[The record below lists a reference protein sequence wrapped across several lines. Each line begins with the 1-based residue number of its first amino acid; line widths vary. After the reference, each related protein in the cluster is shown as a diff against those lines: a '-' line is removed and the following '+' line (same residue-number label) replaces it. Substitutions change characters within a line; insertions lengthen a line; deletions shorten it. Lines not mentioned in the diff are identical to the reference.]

1 MSRSEIEICGIKLKN
16 PIITAS
22 GTYGF
27 GEEYL
32 NYYDPKILGAI
43 ASKGLTRFPKKGN
56 EGIRI
61 WESPSGIL
69 NSIGLENPG
78 VENFVKDYLPR
89 MKKLGTEIF
98 VNLGGNTIEEYADGA
113 KILNDYD
120 FNFIEL
126 NISCPNVHEGGMAFG
141 IEADAAY
148 KVVKAVRKVT
158 DKILFVKL
166 SPNAKDITEVAKAA
180 EEAGADG
187 ISLINTILAMA
198 VDFNKR
204 ENVFKNDYAGLS
216 GPAVKPIALRMT
228 HQVKRAVNIP
238 IIAMGGICSY
248 RDALEFIMV
257 GASAV
262 EVGTYNFMNP
272 KGPQEIIEDLEN
284 YLVDKNEYLK
294 DLVGIIK

>member
-141 IEADAAY
+141 IEAEAAY

-166 SPNAKDITEVAKAA
+166 SPNAKDITEVAKSV

>member
-141 IEADAAY
+141 IEAEAAY

-166 SPNAKDITEVAKAA
+166 SPNAKDITEVAKSV

-228 HQVKRAVNIP
+228 HQVKRTVDIP

>member
-148 KVVKAVRKVT
+148 KVVTAVRKVT

>member
-166 SPNAKDITEVAKAA
+166 SPNAKDITEVAKSV

-228 HQVKRAVNIP
+228 HQVKRTVDIP
-238 IIAMGGICSY
+238 VIAMGGICSY

>member
-166 SPNAKDITEVAKAA
+166 SPNAKDITEVAKAV

>member
-228 HQVKRAVNIP
+228 HQVKRAVDIP
-238 IIAMGGICSY
+238 VIAMGGICSY

>member
-166 SPNAKDITEVAKAA
+166 SPNAKDITEVAKSV

-228 HQVKRAVNIP
+228 HQVKRAVDIP
-238 IIAMGGICSY
+238 VIAMGGICSY

-262 EVGTYNFMNP
+262 EIGTYNFMNP

>member
-166 SPNAKDITEVAKAA
+166 SPNAKDITEVAKAV

-228 HQVKRAVNIP
+228 HQVKRAVDIP

>member
-141 IEADAAY
+141 IEAEAAY

-166 SPNAKDITEVAKAA
+166 SPNAKDITEVAKSV

-216 GPAVKPIALRMT
+216 GPVVKPIALRMT
-228 HQVKRAVNIP
+228 HQVKRAVDIP
-238 IIAMGGICSY
+238 VIAMGGICSY

-284 YLVDKNEYLK
+284 YLVDKNEYIK

>member
-43 ASKGLTRFPKKGN
+43 VSKGLTRFPKKGN

-141 IEADAAY
+141 IEAEAAY

-166 SPNAKDITEVAKAA
+166 SPNAKDITEVAKSV

-228 HQVKRAVNIP
+228 HQVKRTVDIP
-238 IIAMGGICSY
+238 VIAMGGICSY

>member
-228 HQVKRAVNIP
+228 HQVKRTVDIP

>member
-141 IEADAAY
+141 IEAEAAY

-166 SPNAKDITEVAKAA
+166 SPNAKDITEVAKSV

-228 HQVKRAVNIP
+228 HQVKRTVDIP
-238 IIAMGGICSY
+238 VIAMGGICSY

>member
-141 IEADAAY
+141 IEAEAAY

-166 SPNAKDITEVAKAA
+166 SPNAKDITEVAKSV

-216 GPAVKPIALRMT
+216 GPVVKPIALRMT
-228 HQVKRAVNIP
+228 HQVKRAVDIP
-238 IIAMGGICSY
+238 VIAMGGICSY

>member
-166 SPNAKDITEVAKAA
+166 SPNAKDITEVAKSV

-228 HQVKRAVNIP
+228 HQVKRAVDIP
-238 IIAMGGICSY
+238 VIAMGGICSY

>member
-141 IEADAAY
+141 IEAEAAY

-166 SPNAKDITEVAKAA
+166 SPNAKDITEVAKSV

-228 HQVKRAVNIP
+228 HQVKRAVDIP
-238 IIAMGGICSY
+238 VIAMGGICSY